1 MDNFDVTNAVTADL
15 HHLKSVLTTL
25 SHTFGGECPDDERPE
40 DIQLCLVIQWASKV
54 AERTHRLASEHPVGC
69 GRLTGELMEM
79 SALLYLMD
87 STNLAMDMTIAFND
101 EIMDGYIDAMA
112 HCAERALAMI
122 DPGNASP
129 SLKSRLAIEEGMDR

>member
-1 MDNFDVTNAVTADL
+1 
-15 HHLKSVLTTL
+15 
-25 SHTFGGECPDDERPE
+25 
-40 DIQLCLVIQWASKV
+40 
-54 AERTHRLASEHPVGC
+54 
-69 GRLTGELMEM
+69 MEM